1 MFIKCMCKI
10 ICPLFNTV
18 SSDKAWGGVADLA
31 TEKPHSCPG
40 V

>member
-10 ICPLFNTV
+10 ICPLCNTV
-18 SSDKAWGGVADLA
+18 SSDKAWEGGVDLA
-31 TEKPHSCPG
+31 TEKPHSSPG